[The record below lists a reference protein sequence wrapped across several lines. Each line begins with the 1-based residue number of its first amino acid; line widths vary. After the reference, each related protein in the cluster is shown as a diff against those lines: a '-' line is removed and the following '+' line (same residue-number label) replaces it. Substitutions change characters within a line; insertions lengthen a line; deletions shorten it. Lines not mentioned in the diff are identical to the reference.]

1 MSFVTAQSLHAI
13 KAPLDRIA
21 CNRNHTPPW
30 IIIFYHTLFQDL
42 TVTGWGRLYQDY
54 PLRPS
59 ILHEVNVPVIT
70 NWECSKSIGLQGP
83 PIKSGMICAGY
94 PRGGKDTCSGDS
106 GGPAA
111 WTDSDLRSYLIGITS
126 WGIGCAQ
133 PNLPGVYTRVTEY
146 LDWIDDN
153 TGKGNYLF

>member
-1 MSFVTAQSLHAI
+1 MS
-13 KAPLDRIA
+13 D
-21 CNRNHTPPW
+21 
-30 IIIFYHTLFQDL
+30 IIQ
-42 TVTGWGRLYQDY
+42 
-54 PLRPS
+54 
-59 ILHEVNVPVIT
+59 EVNVPVVT
-70 NWECSKSIGLQGP
+70 NEECDESIPTPPYP
-83 PIKSGMICAGY
+83 PILSGMICAGV
-94 PRGGKDTCSGDS
+94 PEGGKDTCQGDS
-106 GGPAA
+106 GGPAI